1 MNCQNITLL
10 NAKRIESLKAPFSTR
25 RVPHS
30 AFATLLAGDLAPRA
44 GDLVLCRVEK
54 IGQHRHLELISGRRA
69 KLYPGDEIVLAYGNR
84 YAPDQFESQVP
95 EDLGRCQMVAAGG
108 IASMVMS
115 KHGRMKNATLVQ
127 PLGLVGD
134 RHGKPLNL
142 ADFALPEPAPQ
153 TACPFVISVLGTSM
167 NAGKTETAAQI
178 IRGLRAAGLRVGA
191 AKVTGTGSGGDV
203 WSMNDAGAETV
214 LDFTDAGLP
223 STYLADGEEVIRV
236 MHTLIGYLGA
246 SGVDVVV
253 FEVADG
259 LFQRETAE
267 LVKSPEYADA
277 VDAVVFAAGDA
288 MGSAGGVQWLRSLGL
303 PVMAASGVLTASPLA
318 TREAAAVTGL
328 PVLGLEELSDAS
340 IATHLGVEAR
350 QALLQVGGVQ

>member
-1 MNCQNITLL
+1 MNKSDISLL
-10 NAKRIESLKAPFSTR
+10 NAKRVDSLKTPFVTR
-25 RVPHS
+25 RVPRS
-30 AFATLLAGDLAPRA
+30 AFATLLGGDRKPHA

-54 IGQHRHLELISGRRA
+54 LGQHRHLELVTGRRA

-84 YAPDQFESQVP
+84 YAPDQFESEVP
-95 EDLGRCQMVAAGG
+95 EDLDRCNMVAAGG
-108 IASMVMS
+108 IASKVIS
-115 KHGRMKNATLVQ
+115 KHGRMKGATIVQ
-127 PLGLVGD
+127 PLGLLGD
-134 RHGKPLNL
+134 RHGKPINL
-142 ADFALPEPAPQ
+142 ADFALPEPAPH
-153 TACPFVISVLGTSM
+153 TACPFVVSVLGTSM

-191 AKVTGTGSGGDV
+191 CKVTGTGSGGDV

-214 LDFTDAGLP
+214 LDFTDAGLA
-223 STYLADGEEVIRV
+223 STYLARNEEVVRV
-236 MHTLIGYLGA
+236 MDTLIGYLGA

-267 LVKSPEYADA
+267 LVKSPEFADA

-303 PVMAASGVLTASPLA
+303 PVRAASGLLTASPLA
-318 TREAAAVTGL
+318 IQEASVVTGL
-328 PVLGLEELSDAS
+328 PVLGLDDLSSPAIVGKIGYS
-340 IATHLGVEAR
+340 ER
-350 QALLQVGGVQ
+350 QALLQVGGAQ